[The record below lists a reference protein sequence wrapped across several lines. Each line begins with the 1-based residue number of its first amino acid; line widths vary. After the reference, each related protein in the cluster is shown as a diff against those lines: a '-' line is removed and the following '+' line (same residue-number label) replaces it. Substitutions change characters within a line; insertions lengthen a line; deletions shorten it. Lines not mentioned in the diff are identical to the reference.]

1 VKAALPLVRAVRS
14 GLRRIADPSQA
25 PAMQAYMKSSMPYW
39 GVKST
44 ERRALQRE
52 LFEKYPLET
61 TESWQA
67 AVRALFDE
75 AKKREE
81 RYVAI
86 ELLLAKRHRKHL
98 VLDVLPLVEHMITT
112 GAWWDLVD
120 PLAADGI
127 GHLLAQNPK
136 QMSKLLRQW
145 SKCDDM
151 WKRRSSIIAQ
161 LRFKEDTDLDL
172 LYACIEPSLDS
183 KEFFLQK
190 AIGWALR
197 QHAWTDPAETRR
209 YVKRMEGKLRPLSKR
224 EALKNLG

>member
-1 VKAALPLVRAVRS
+1 
-14 GLRRIADPSQA
+14 
-25 PAMQAYMKSSMPYW
+25 MQAYMKSKMPYW

-52 LFEKYPLET
+52 LFQKYPLESS
-61 TESWQA
+61 ESWQA
-67 AVRALFDE
+67 AVRSLFDE

-86 ELLLAKRHRKHL
+86 ELLLLKRYRKYL
-98 VLDVLPLVEHMITT
+98 VLDVLPLLEHMITT

-120 PLAADGI
+120 PLASDGI
-127 GHLLAQNPK
+127 GHLLAENPK
-136 QMSKLLRQW
+136 PMSKLLRTW

-209 YVKRMEGKLRPLSKR
+209 YVKRMESKLRPLSKR
-224 EALKNLG
+224 EALKNLR